1 MKGEDYMGEKEVMIR
16 KILEKLKQLD
26 IKYLNLIYDV
36 VSQL

>member
-1 MKGEDYMGEKEVMIR
+1 MGEKEVVIR